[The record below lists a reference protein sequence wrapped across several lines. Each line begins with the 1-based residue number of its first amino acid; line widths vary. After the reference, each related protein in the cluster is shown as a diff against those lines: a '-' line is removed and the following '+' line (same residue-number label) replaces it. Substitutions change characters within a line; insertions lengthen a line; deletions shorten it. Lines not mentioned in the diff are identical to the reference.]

1 MTYLASRKRPNYP
14 NVIRFYAITLFW
26 DKETKTQKQ
35 KQEYLGST
43 NGVDYNFHE
52 RAQNF
57 ADLFKGTPHERAY
70 WNWRGLQQANDNNE
84 AVYSEQ
90 DVVNCE
96 CLCAGID
103 LVLGTV
109 ASRLKLND
117 FLADCFGTALADKI
131 LSLAYY
137 CASQDCSPLYKASIW
152 SRDQVLPC
160 RESLSEFNI
169 AGILNTIHPNQILSF
184 LSGWVKT
191 VEPKDRYSLDITS
204 VSSYSTRNYDVMYGY
219 NRDREKLPQINLL
232 MIVSQTSKLPIWYE
246 QLPGAISD
254 PTTIKDTVK
263 LLSQAAHSP
272 LKIVVDRGFAS
283 WENISCLMKNKFKF
297 TMGIPLSRFT
307 RFRDMAKEAYKNN
320 EFCDPRSTLNLFDA
334 HDSYQTQA
342 TTRSV
347 SIDGHRAYLHLYYT
361 DYYKNHQVEALM
373 STLKSLEKKLSLEEK
388 IKDPA
393 LEELAQLCFDV
404 KKTPVRGVRVT
415 PKLEQISELRNVDA
429 GYFAILS
436 TQFKNPNDALIAY
449 KLRDGVEKRFD
460 DLKNDADLK
469 RLRMHSCHTRQS
481 RLFVQFIA
489 EILRCYLLNEIQSN
503 GEMPKYVKTVTGL
516 LDEVASIR
524 RVSIGNHRK
533 FYKRPTKHQLQ
544 IMQALGVR
552 LNPNQ
557 WPSLSDLKDTQ
568 S

>member
-14 NVIRFYAITLFW
+14 NVIRFYAITPFW

-219 NRDREKLPQINLL
+219 NRDREKLP
-232 MIVSQTSKLPIWYE
+232 
-246 QLPGAISD
+246 
-254 PTTIKDTVK
+254 
-263 LLSQAAHSP
+263 
-272 LKIVVDRGFAS
+272 
-283 WENISCLMKNKFKF
+283 
-297 TMGIPLSRFT
+297 
-307 RFRDMAKEAYKNN
+307 
-320 EFCDPRSTLNLFDA
+320 
-334 HDSYQTQA
+334 
-342 TTRSV
+342 
-347 SIDGHRAYLHLYYT
+347 
-361 DYYKNHQVEALM
+361 
-373 STLKSLEKKLSLEEK
+373 
-388 IKDPA
+388 
-393 LEELAQLCFDV
+393 
-404 KKTPVRGVRVT
+404 
-415 PKLEQISELRNVDA
+415 
-429 GYFAILS
+429 
-436 TQFKNPNDALIAY
+436 
-449 KLRDGVEKRFD
+449 
-460 DLKNDADLK
+460 
-469 RLRMHSCHTRQS
+469 
-481 RLFVQFIA
+481 
-489 EILRCYLLNEIQSN
+489 
-503 GEMPKYVKTVTGL
+503 
-516 LDEVASIR
+516 
-524 RVSIGNHRK
+524 
-533 FYKRPTKHQLQ
+533 
-544 IMQALGVR
+544 
-552 LNPNQ
+552 
-557 WPSLSDLKDTQ
+557 
-568 S
+568 